1 MHDHDNNDLDH
12 LFPERVRHKNLSS
25 PSHTQNNTPVN
36 IPHSS
41 RTSSLEETHPD
52 RVIFRDATTTHSTT
66 DDIVDEEEPIAP
78 IRPPIHSKTKNWYSG
93 FCNRWASL
101 MGAATKILIMMLVNW
116 VYALIAVVVVFIV
129 WFYVGTANPAV
140 KPGLAHEFR
149 FFVWLKSLIFRCFG
163 KRVHDYEQIVVTP
176 SCPGI
181 NVSSTQLNDENED
194 FSSRRRYHQSSIVQ
208 GHYVDDI

>member
-36 IPHSS
+36 IPQSS
-41 RTSSLEETHPD
+41 TTSSLEETHPD

>member
-1 MHDHDNNDLDH
+1 MNDHDNDLDH
-12 LFPERVRHKNLSS
+12 LFPERTRHKNLQS
-25 PSHTQNNTPVN
+25 PSHTQNNTPVH
-36 IPHSS
+36 IPQSS
-41 RTSSLEETHPD
+41 TTSTLEESHPD

-78 IRPPIHSKTKNWYSG
+78 IRPPIHQKTKNWYSG

-101 MGAATKILIMMLVNW
+101 IGAGTKILIMMLVNW
-116 VYALIAVVVVFIV
+116 IYALVAIVVIFII

-149 FFVWLKSLIFRCFG
+149 FFVWLKGVIFRCFG
-163 KRVHDYEQIVVTP
+163 KRVNDYEQIVVTP

-194 FSSRRRYHQSSIVQ
+194 FSSRRRYHQSSIVH

>member
-1 MHDHDNNDLDH
+1 MNDHDNNDLDH

-25 PSHTQNNTPVN
+25 PSNTQQNTPVHV
-36 IPHSS
+36 PQSS
-41 RTSSLEETHPD
+41 TTSSLEETHPD

-66 DDIVDEEEPIAP
+66 EDIVDEEEPIAP
-78 IRPPIHSKTKNWYSG
+78 IRPPIHQKTKNWYSG

-101 MGAATKILIMMLVNW
+101 IGAATKILIMMLVNW
-116 VYALIAVVVVFIV
+116 VYAITAIVVVFIV

-149 FFVWLKSLIFRCFG
+149 FFVWLKNLIFRCFG

-181 NVSSTQLNDENED
+181 DVASTQLNDENED